1 MHSRIDANQLIQ
13 LIRLFVQK
21 IESRFVSLIS
31 NQKLAYMEKTRIL
44 SPVVNWISQRL
55 THRQQMYVFSLFIGM
70 ISGLAAVVLK
80 NAVHFTHQFVQKQ
93 GGLFEINFLYLA
105 FPLLGIILTVL
116 YVRFFVKDEMGHG
129 ITKVLY
135 SISKKGGFLR
145 PHNSYSSIIASTLT
159 VGFGGSVGLES
170 PIVVTGSSFGS
181 NLGRIFG
188 MNYKSITTLI
198 GCGAAGAVAGIFK
211 APVAGVV
218 FALEVLMLD
227 IGVWSIIPLLISAV
241 TGATI
246 SYLFLDTGVSLHYP
260 VHGSFNLQNVPWY
273 VVLGIFAGFVSLY
286 FTRVTIWVE
295 SQFAR
300 ISRYWIRLLTGGL
313 ILGILILF
321 FPLLYGEGYD
331 ILNVFLEGDISKIT
345 AGSLFEGH
353 QDHLI
358 AFIIFMI
365 LILLF
370 KPVAMT
376 ATTGAGGVGG
386 IFAPTMFMGGF
397 AGYFAARVLNQFS
410 FIEVPE
416 KNFIL
421 SGMAGLMAGVLHAPL
436 FAIFLI
442 AEITGGY
449 VLFIPLMITST
460 ISFITIR
467 YFEPHSI
474 YTHRIAKRGELITH
488 NKDKAIL
495 TLLEM
500 DKMIEKDF
508 IPVSP
513 DDSLGKLVKSISR
526 SRRNL
531 FPVITNRNM
540 LIGVVLLDNIR
551 HIIFNTDMY
560 NSVFVR
566 DLMQPPPTV
575 ISPGE
580 SMESVMKK
588 FEENA
593 AWNLP
598 VLNNGEYI
606 GFLSKSKLFS
616 YYRQWLIEISED

>member
-1 MHSRIDANQLIQ
+1 
-13 LIRLFVQK
+13 
-21 IESRFVSLIS
+21 
-31 NQKLAYMEKTRIL
+31 MEKNGKFSL
-44 SPVVNWISQRL
+44 VNWISQRF
-55 THRQQMYVFSLFIGM
+55 THRQQIYVFSLFVGI
-70 ISGLAAVVLK
+70 ISGLAAVLLK
-80 NAVHFTHQFVQKQ
+80 NAVHYTHQFVQRQ

-105 FPLLGIILTVL
+105 FPVLGILLTAW

-170 PIVVTGSSFGS
+170 PIVVTGSSLGS
-181 NLGRIFG
+181 NLGRAFG

-260 VHGSFNLQNVPWY
+260 VQGSFNLQNIPLY
-273 VVLGIFAGFVSLY
+273 VVLGVFAGFVSLY
-286 FTRVTIWVE
+286 FTRVTFWIE
-295 SQFAR
+295 TLFAK

-313 ILGILILF
+313 VLGLLILL
-321 FPLLYGEGYD
+321 FPVLYGEGYD
-331 ILNVFLEGDISKIT
+331 ILNIFLEGDISSIS

-353 QDHLI
+353 QDNLI
-358 AFIIFMI
+358 AFAAFMV
-365 LILLF
+365 LVLLF
-370 KPVAMT
+370 KPVAMN

-386 IFAPTMFMGGF
+386 IFAPAMFMGGF
-397 AGYFAARVLNQFS
+397 TGYFAARMLNQFS

-421 SGMAGLMAGVLHAPL
+421 SGMAGLMAGVMHAPL

-442 AEITGGY
+442 AEITAGY

-460 ISFITIR
+460 VSFITIR
-467 YFEPHSI
+467 YFESHSI

-513 DDSLGKLVKSISR
+513 DDSLGKLVKAISK

-531 FPVITNRNM
+531 FPVITSQNM
-540 LIGVVLLDNIR
+540 LVGVVLLDNIR

-560 NSVFVR
+560 HSIFVR
-566 DLMQPPPTV
+566 DLMQPPPTQ
-575 ISPGE
+575 ISPGD

-588 FEENA
+588 FEENG

-598 VLNNGEYI
+598 VLNNGVYI

-616 YYRQWLIEISED
+616 YYRQWLIDISED

>member
-1 MHSRIDANQLIQ
+1 MGKTGKTPGI
-13 LIRLFVQK
+13 VQ
-21 IESRFVSLIS
+21 
-31 NQKLAYMEKTRIL
+31 
-44 SPVVNWISQRL
+44 WISQRL
-55 THRQQMYVFSLFIGM
+55 THRQQMYVFSLFIGI
-70 ISGLAAVVLK
+70 ISGLAAVLLK
-80 NAVHFTHQFVQKQ
+80 NAVHYTHQFVLKQ
-93 GGLFEINFLYLA
+93 GGLFQINFLYLA
-105 FPLLGIILTVL
+105 FPVLGILLTVL
-116 YVRFFVKDEMGHG
+116 YVRYFVKDEMGHG

-135 SISKKGGFLR
+135 SISKKGGFMR

-170 PIVVTGSSFGS
+170 PIVVTGSSMGS
-181 NLGRIFG
+181 NLGRAFG

-198 GCGAAGAVAGIFK
+198 GCGAAGAIAGIFK

-227 IGVWSIIPLLISAV
+227 IGVLSIIPLLISAV

-260 VHGSFNLQNVPWY
+260 VQGYFNLHNIPLY
-273 VVLGIFAGFVSLY
+273 VVLGIFTGFVSLY
-286 FTRVTIWVE
+286 FTRVTIWIE
-295 SQFAR
+295 SLFSK
-300 ISRYWIRLLTGGL
+300 ITKKWIRLMIGGL
-313 ILGILILF
+313 VLGILILI

-331 ILNVFLEGDISKIT
+331 VLNIFLEGDISQI
-345 AGSLFEGH
+345 AYGS
-353 QDHLI
+353 
-358 AFIIFMI
+358 IFQGQQGNIVTFVVFMLLI
-365 LILLF
+365 LIF

-386 IFAPTMFMGGF
+386 IFAPAMFMGGF
-397 AGYFAARVLNQFS
+397 TGYFAAHLLNLFN

-421 SGMAGLMAGVLHAPL
+421 SGMAGLMAGVMHAPL

-442 AEITGGY
+442 AEITGGD
-449 VLFIPLMITST
+449 VLFIPLIITST

-500 DKMIEKDF
+500 DKMIERDF
-508 IPVSP
+508 LSVSP
-513 DDSLGKLVKSISR
+513 EDSLGKLVKSISR
-526 SRRNL
+526 SKRNL
-531 FPVITNRNM
+531 FPVVTQSNM
-540 LIGVVLLDNIR
+540 LVGVVLLDSIR

-560 NSVFVR
+560 NRIFVR
-566 DLMQPPPTV
+566 DLMQPPPTH
-575 ISPGE
+575 ISPGD
-580 SMESVMKK
+580 SMESVMLK
-588 FEENA
+588 FEENE

-616 YYRQWLIEISED
+616 YYRKWLIEISDE